1 MSFGRFEG
9 RSGSPLFNV
18 GEYLRQSADV
28 ATAVTRGEITAWDH
42 FQQFGAAEGRSFT
55 PVFNEAFYLKQ
66 NPDVAL
72 AVANGEIPSA
82 TYHFVVH
89 GQLEPRVVSP
99 VIDLG
104 KYLSANAD
112 LDAAAREGSL
122 NPLEHLLEHG
132 MNEGRELGNGL
143 SLADFSNDP
152 KFMQAMSKGDLDA
165 ALQRVEAVAPFIP
178 GFVRPADW
186 TPPANTVLPLDFVA
200 PEGSGLQLVIPAD
213 ITIPPG
219 TALPPNIVPADSHP
233 NAPAEPP
240 VTPPAPNPDDQQPP
254 VTEEPGESSFTGVFK
269 DGVWRFEGYNP
280 KNGPITLAV
289 KPGTDDLFYA
299 HNGEISNVPLHTWD
313 LSRPMTSTR
322 LLISEGQTLE
332 LTLEQAALH
341 EYPFYQL
348 IDDRIHVNASGLI
361 TREPGVT
368 DGPAGEIIIR
378 GPLNLEQHTD
388 LLGMPRDNTVRISG
402 DSRVITLKPGS
413 GRPDDTG
420 ALVAYSTLVD
430 GMHIEGDQS
439 TWVNLYPIEAD
450 LPVSYSTNSRGAM
463 GGTWGDDT
471 LTNTGSTDIV
481 IYASRGGDRIVLED
495 DSESVI
501 ILSMGQKRPWV
512 EQSFIVTE
520 MAPRGP
526 DFDPDLQDKVILDF
540 QQGREYEVA
549 LPGDLG
555 TVSSGVLESNLN
567 AFQMAKHLN
576 AHNTLPGVVFD
587 SWGTPNSIVLAVLF
601 DGDGSQPA
609 VLREQHG
616 ETQTQELSAQNSDTS
631 KPAFT
636 VSDSVFS
643 NFDTVEGFKPGVDA
657 FSWLLGDVVYPF
669 TDLVKLG
676 RYDDRDAMVSAFDTL
691 EVGEA
696 GVAYV
701 SGDDPGVYLY
711 LDNGNGKVDPNH
723 DALVYLPDLDPAGLD
738 SLGLRDFIMDG
749 QPMRIDLPVDVFV

>member
-378 GPLNLEQHTD
+378 GPLHLEEHTD
-388 LLGMPRDNTVRISG
+388 LLGTPRDNTVRISG
-402 DSRVITLKPGS
+402 ESKVITLKPGS
-413 GRPDDTG
+413 GGLDDTG
-420 ALVAYSTLVD
+420 ALIAYSTLVD

-439 TWVNLYPIEAD
+439 TWVNLISIEAD

-471 LTNTGSTDIV
+471 LTNTGSTDSV
-481 IYASRGGDRIVLED
+481 IYGSRGGDTIVLGEG
-495 DSESVI
+495 SKSTI
-501 ILSMGQKRPWV
+501 LLSMGQQQPWV
-512 EQSFIVTE
+512 EQTFIVTE
-520 MAPRGP
+520 IGIQGSDNPALRDVVIM
-526 DFDPDLQDKVILDF
+526 DFK
-540 QQGREYEVA
+540 QGRKYEVV
-549 LPGDLG
+549 LPGEMG
-555 TVSSGVLESNLN
+555 TVRSGVLENDLH
-567 AFQMAKHLN
+567 AYQMAKHLN
-576 AHNTLPGVVFD
+576 AQNTVPGVLFD
-587 SWGTPNSIVLAVLF
+587 SWSSNDTIVLAVLF
-601 DGDGSQPA
+601 DGDENEFA
-609 VLREQHG
+609 VLRELDG
-616 ETQTQELSAQNSDTS
+616 GTETQALNAQASDIT
-631 KPAFT
+631 KPAFS
-636 VSDSVFS
+636 VSDSTFS
-643 NFDTVEGFKPGVDA
+643 NFDTVKGFKPGVDA
-657 FSWLLGDVVYPF
+657 FSWMLGNVVYPF
-669 TDLVKLG
+669 ADLVELG
-676 RYDDRDAMVSAFDTL
+676 SYADRDTMVSAFDTL
-691 EVGEA
+691 EVGQA

-711 LDNGNGKVDPNH
+711 LDNGNGEVDHNH
-723 DALVYLPDLDPAGLD
+723 DALVYLPDLDPA
-738 SLGLRDFIMDG
+738 SLTQLSLRDFILEG
-749 QPMRIDLPVDVFV
+749 RPMRIDLPVDLFI